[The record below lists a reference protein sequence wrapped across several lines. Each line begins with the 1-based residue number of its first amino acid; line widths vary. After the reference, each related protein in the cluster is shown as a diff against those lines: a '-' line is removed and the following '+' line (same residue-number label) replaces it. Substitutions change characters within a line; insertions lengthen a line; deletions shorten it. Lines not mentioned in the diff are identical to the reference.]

1 MTGSNLV
8 SQVRILGIILGIFQ
22 FAMNKVL
29 YQTRKQLSACACIVY
44 DGHFYWR
51 TTTGNI

>member
-8 SQVRILGIILGIFQ
+8 SQVRILGIFQ

-44 DGHFYWR
+44 DGHFY
-51 TTTGNI
+51 